1 MINQDLL
8 MKYFFLFFTIIL
20 LASCDGGLAPTP
32 ASEKSYIKGSIKFVK
47 GIENWPSSDSVFAIR
62 AAAFKT
68 MPDSNIILSILSGQA
83 YFTGES
89 LPMFTY
95 STNFS
100 FEISEAPINIVY
112 IVVVWQFTSDILSQ
126 RVIGVYTTNG
136 DKTKNSELYI
146 EKGKSYDI
154 SIDVDFDD
162 LPPMPF

>member
-1 MINQDLL
+1 
-8 MKYFFLFFTIIL
+8 MKYFFLIL
-20 LASCDGGLAPTP
+20 TFIVISSCDGGLAPTP
-32 ASEKSYIKGSIKFVK
+32 ASEKSYLKGSIKFVK
-47 GIENWPSSDSVFAIR
+47 GIENWPSEDSIFAVR

-89 LPMFTY
+89 LPMFTD
-95 STNFS
+95 SANFS
-100 FEISEAPINIVY
+100 FEISDAPVNIVY
-112 IVVVWQFTSDILSQ
+112 IVVVMQFTSDILSQ

-136 DKTKNSELYI
+136 DKTKNSELFI

-154 SIDVDFDD
+154 SIEVDFDD